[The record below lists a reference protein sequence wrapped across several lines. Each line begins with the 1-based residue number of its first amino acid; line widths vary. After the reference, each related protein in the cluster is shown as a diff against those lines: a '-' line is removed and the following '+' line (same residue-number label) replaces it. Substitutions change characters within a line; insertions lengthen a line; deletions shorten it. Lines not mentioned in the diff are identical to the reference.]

1 MVVLAAGEAIM
12 PYLSGLMEL
21 YMHLLAT
28 GSNTIRET
36 VICGIG
42 SAAHAAGS
50 VRGRPVPCCASVVAR
65 SQLTTN
71 LLLGEGGGRSA
82 CVQRFMPYAAVLDHL
97 FQAMTLTEPELLELR
112 ALATDTLG
120 TVANALGKQ
129 AFAVRAIWKCRGE
142 STTWGL

>member
-1 MVVLAAGEAIM
+1 M

-28 GSNTIRET
+28 GSSTIRET

-50 VRGRPVPCCASVVAR
+50 VRGRPVPCCATVVAR

-71 LLLGEGGGRSA
+71 LLLGEGAVGPRASSA
-82 CVQRFMPYAAVLDHL
+82 S
-97 FQAMTLTEPELLELR
+97 
-112 ALATDTLG
+112 
-120 TVANALGKQ
+120 
-129 AFAVRAIWKCRGE
+129 CRMRRCW
-142 STTWGL
+142 TTSSRL